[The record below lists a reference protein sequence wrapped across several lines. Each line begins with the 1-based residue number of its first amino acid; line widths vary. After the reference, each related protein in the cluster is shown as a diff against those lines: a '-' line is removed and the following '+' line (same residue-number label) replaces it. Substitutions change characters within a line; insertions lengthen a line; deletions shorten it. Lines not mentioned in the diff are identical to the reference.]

1 MSLSTPHPKDP
12 PELTTTESV
21 HEYLHSLSLSS
32 STNPFSSSLTPFLTP
47 HAIRRITLGS
57 TNYTYRLFLPPNSA
71 ANNAQTN
78 DATTAILKYA
88 SAYTAGEPRVR
99 FDPARQAFEVRAMDE
114 IPWPE
119 IIPVQS
125 QGLPQVKI
133 PRVYFADPA
142 RRVIIMEDGTPRTRR
157 KEREDAAGVTM
168 NSGSGEVDGDDG
180 VWEELSHSSRIFLEE
195 VPASPEKYATAS
207 VLGRT
212 LGMFLARM
220 HNWGRGG
227 REGEGEGATPWVR
240 EAFGGNTYARD
251 LTIQEAIE
259 DFWTGVGC
267 CDTEGDKN
275 RVLAGPRE
283 EEVRERLEEMRRRI
297 LSDYETLVMGDFWP
311 GNVLLPF
318 SNTPSTC
325 PSLFPI
331 TLNIAQS
338 LTLETLSII
347 DWEFAMAGPAFLDVG
362 NFIGEVFLIN
372 YFERNDEVY
381 TRLLEAF
388 IAEYETHTPPERLD
402 IGMILPRPYRAGAAA
417 EDKFAPE

>member
-1 MSLSTPHPKDP
+1 MSLSKPHPKDP
-12 PELTTTESV
+12 PELTTTDSV
-21 HEYLHSLSLSS
+21 QEYLHSLSLSS

-78 DATTAILKYA
+78 GATTAILKYA

-207 VLGRT
+207 VLGRM
-212 LGMFLARM
+212 LGIFLARM

-259 DFWTGVGC
+259 DFWTGVRC
-267 CDTEGDKN
+267 CDTEGDKH
-275 RVLAGPRE
+275 RVLAEPRE

-297 LSDYETLVMGDFWP
+297 LSDYETLVMGDFWCDSCSSDWY
-311 GNVLLPF
+311 LSF
-318 SNTPSTC
+318 S
-325 PSLFPI
+325 
-331 TLNIAQS
+331 
-338 LTLETLSII
+338 
-347 DWEFAMAGPAFLDVG
+347 
-362 NFIGEVFLIN
+362 
-372 YFERNDEVY
+372 
-381 TRLLEAF
+381 
-388 IAEYETHTPPERLD
+388 
-402 IGMILPRPYRAGAAA
+402 
-417 EDKFAPE
+417 